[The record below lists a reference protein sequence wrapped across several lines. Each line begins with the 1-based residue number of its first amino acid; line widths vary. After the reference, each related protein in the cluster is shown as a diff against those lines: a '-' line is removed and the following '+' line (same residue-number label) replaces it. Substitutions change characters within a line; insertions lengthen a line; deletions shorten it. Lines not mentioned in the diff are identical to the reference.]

1 MALKKPRSVLNPGK
15 PYDLTH
21 NVCGFDTHTLLLG
34 DERDAGL
41 GELNAEEGGWQAAA
55 VKLGVLVHR
64 QGHEEP
70 AAVRPGQLQRQ
81 AVLLTQVLAEG
92 FFNLVFMKEI
102 TKEITRF
109 LRH

>member
-1 MALKKPRSVLNPGK
+1 MNVEIGTEEAPIFLFWEYLLQIFGIFSLQCM
-15 PYDLTH
+15 TH
-21 NVCGFDTHTLLLG
+21 NGCGSDTHTLLLG

-41 GELNAEEGGWQAAA
+41 GELNAEEGGGQAAT

-81 AVLLTQVLAEG
+81 AVLLTQILTGG
-92 FFNLVFMKEI
+92 FSIFS
-102 TKEITRF
+102 
-109 LRH
+109 